1 MLRIDICF
9 ASIFNQL
16 VRRTRILNS
25 VLRHEDLQ
33 TIRRLLGSYLA
44 VSIVTDVRG
53 AAEFQD
59 KVLLDLGGYV
69 DSDALHLSGNGILF
83 SM

>member
-1 MLRIDICF
+1 
-9 ASIFNQL
+9 
-16 VRRTRILNS
+16 
-25 VLRHEDLQ
+25 
-33 TIRRLLGSYLA
+33 LLGSYLA